1 MNNLQHSQVYRSNDD
16 TCAPEINPQAHTKP
30 KFFIFCRWVLCHFA
44 HNKHTNAL
52 IRLESIQQIQ
62 LRQKW
67 QIIIATSKVSPIE
80 KQRRKRHAKP
90 KFYILRRWVLCHFA
104 DEKLTKA

>member
-1 MNNLQHSQVYRSNDD
+1 ML
-16 TCAPEINPQAHTKP
+16 E
-30 KFFIFCRWVLCHFA
+30 FA
-44 HNKHTNAL
+44 WKAYNKLNFD
-52 IRLESIQQIQ
+52 RNV
-62 LRQKW
+62 K
-67 QIIIATSKVSPIE
+67 IIIARSKVSPIE